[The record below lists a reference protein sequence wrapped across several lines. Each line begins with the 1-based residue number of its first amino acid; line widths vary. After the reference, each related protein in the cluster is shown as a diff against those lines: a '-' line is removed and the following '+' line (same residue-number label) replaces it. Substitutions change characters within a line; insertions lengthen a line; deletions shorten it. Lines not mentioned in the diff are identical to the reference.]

1 MYVLDSDILSLVH
14 AGHERVGQ
22 HREDVDPADVATT
35 VISKAETLRARCEFL
50 LKAADSEQLLRAQYW
65 LEQSEE
71 LLRSVRIVPLDRSA
85 IIEFEKLQAQ
95 KELRKIGG
103 RDLLIAAIALASR
116 ATLVTRNL
124 RHFRSVPGLPLENWA
139 DS

>member
-1 MYVLDSDILSLVH
+1 MYVLDSDILSLLH

-22 HREDVDPADVATT
+22 HREDTEPADIATT
-35 VISKAETLRARCEFL
+35 IVTKAEIMRARCEFL
-50 LKAADSEQLLRAQYW
+50 LKAADAEQFLRAQYW

-71 LLRSVRIVPLDRSA
+71 LLRSMRIIPIDRVA
-85 IIEFEKLQAQ
+85 IAEFEKLRKQR
-95 KELRKIGG
+95 ELTRIGG

-124 RHFRSVPGLPLENWA
+124 RHFRPIPGLQVENWA
-139 DS
+139 DG

>member
-1 MYVLDSDILSLVH
+1 MYLLDSDILSLVH

-35 VISKAETLRARCEFL
+35 VISKAEILRARCEFL

-71 LLRSVRIVPLDRSA
+71 LLRSMRIVPLGRSA
-85 IIEFEKLQAQ
+85 IAEFERLRAQ
-95 KELRKIGG
+95 KELKKIGG
-103 RDLLIAAIALASR
+103 RDLLIAAMALASH

-124 RHFRSVPGLPLENWA
+124 RHFRPIPGLQLENWA